1 MNRKTARDEWGEEF
15 DLVQNN
21 GRVTLPSDQAGL
33 LVKHL
38 PVLLLV
44 GASVLFVLLATRK

>member
-1 MNRKTARDEWGEEF
+1 MKMRDEWGEEF

-21 GRVTLPSDQAGL
+21 GRVTLPSNPEGL
-33 LVKHL
+33 SIKHL

-44 GASVLFVLLATRK
+44 GASVLFVLLAVRK